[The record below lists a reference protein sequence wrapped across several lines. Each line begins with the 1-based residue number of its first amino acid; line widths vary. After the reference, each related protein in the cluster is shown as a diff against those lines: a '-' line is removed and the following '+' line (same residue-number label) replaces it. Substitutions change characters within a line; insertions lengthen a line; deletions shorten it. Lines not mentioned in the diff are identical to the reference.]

1 VEQLPRLRGRGKHR
15 IDYRH
20 IIDWLVR
27 KPGAFENYR
36 YQEELF
42 PTSRFRM
49 AWDAL
54 RETAPSRANRRY
66 LEILHL
72 AATEGEARVDDAL
85 RGLPEA
91 GEIAEGKLT
100 ADSIRAVLAT
110 QTVEPPTSILVADVA
125 LSSFDELLNAADMGV
140 MQ

>member
-1 VEQLPRLRGRGKHR
+1 
-15 IDYRH
+15 
-20 IIDWLVR
+20 
-27 KPGAFENYR
+27 
-36 YQEELF
+36 
-42 PTSRFRM
+42 M

-85 RGLPEA
+85 RGLLAA

-100 ADSIRAVLAT
+100 ADSIRGVLAT
-110 QTVEPPTSILVADVA
+110 QTVESPTSVLVADVA
-125 LSSFDELLNAADMGV
+125 LSSFDELLNATETGV

>member
-1 VEQLPRLRGRGKHR
+1 MAGGKHR

-36 YQEELF
+36 YREELF

-85 RGLPEA
+85 RGLLEA

-125 LSSFDELLNAADMGV
+125 LSSFDELLNSTDMGV